1 MPGFSVD
8 ENNNPVWIGSD
19 YVEPDY
25 DSYDYGYDDY
35 GYTNPDNAAYQDWWE
50 TESYD

>member
-25 DSYDYGYDDY
+25 GSYEDY
-35 GYTNPDNAAYQDWWE
+35 GYTNPDDAAYQDWWE
-50 TESYD
+50 TESYDQE